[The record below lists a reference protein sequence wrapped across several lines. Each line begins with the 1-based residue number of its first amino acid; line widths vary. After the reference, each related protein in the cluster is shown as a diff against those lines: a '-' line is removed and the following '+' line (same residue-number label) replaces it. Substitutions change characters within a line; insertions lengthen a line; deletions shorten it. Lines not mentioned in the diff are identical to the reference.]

1 MLFQAGSRDTSREPA
16 LRFRRLCAQRRI
28 VDDEL
33 VDCAVSGLVA
43 LRARQ
48 GTKRSFF
55 TEVCGSALEQRR
67 PSWTVAESSSEYPD
81 LFLRFACSGL
91 CFDWT
96 ITSVERRFRHASPLR
111 PDIRPTSRLFLHFS
125 QITRRCL
132 ARKTLEPKRHRS
144 RNDIGTEKTPKKAK
158 RAAPPAHPSG
168 ARLPSQ
174 ARTLAILRVVDPRN
188 HERVL
193 AWRIRGNACAHLH
206 AGAHLGHNVSALHET
221 LSRFFLR
228 IASQRSRHRR
238 AGSGQDRR
246 LNPGKRLA
254 SSAMHTAGAGATK
267 AENRWRKRNTTDRRI
282 DLPRSRTAT
291 LSERAA
297 RSREVLAALRRVR
310 AASAHVGRCP
320 LDERDTP

>member
-1 MLFQAGSRDTSREPA
+1 MSEP
-16 LRFRRLCAQRRI
+16 
-28 VDDEL
+28 E
-33 VDCAVSGLVA
+33 
-43 LRARQ
+43 
-48 GTKRSFF
+48 
-55 TEVCGSALEQRR
+55 
-67 PSWTVAESSSEYPD
+67 
-81 LFLRFACSGL
+81 
-91 CFDWT
+91 
-96 ITSVERRFRHASPLR
+96 
-111 PDIRPTSRLFLHFS
+111 
-125 QITRRCL
+125 
-132 ARKTLEPKRHRS
+132 RHRS
-144 RNDIGTEKTPKKAK
+144 RNGIGVGKMSGPKRCRSRNNIETEKTPKKAK

-168 ARLPSQ
+168 ARLPFQ
-174 ARTLAILRVVDPRN
+174 ARTPTISHVADPRKR
-188 HERVL
+188 ERVL

-228 IASQRSRHRR
+228 IASQRSRRRR

-267 AENRWRKRNTTDRRI
+267 AENRRRKRNTTDRRI

-291 LSERAA
+291 LSERVA
-297 RSREVLAALRRVR
+297 RSRKVPTTLRRVR